1 MAIVYLPFVLLVF
14 LIISSLISII
24 LAFYLRGLRRFNIV
38 NISFLSGLISL
49 LLSYWFHISSY
60 SNYGYLSSGGV
71 NKVIDG
77 VITFDGYLS
86 TFYYSLVFAFIG
98 SIVGLTW
105 FFILKKLDNGGNIE
119 T

>member
-1 MAIVYLPFVLLVF
+1 MAIVYLPSMLLVF
-14 LIISSLISII
+14 LITSSLISII
-24 LAFYLRGLRRFNIV
+24 LAFCLKELKRFNIV
-38 NISFLSGLISL
+38 NISFFSGLISL
-49 LLSYWFHISSY
+49 LLFYWLHISNL

-71 NKVIDG
+71 DKVIDG

-98 SIVGLTW
+98 SIVGLAW
-105 FFILKKLDNGGNIE
+105 FFILRKLDNGGNIE